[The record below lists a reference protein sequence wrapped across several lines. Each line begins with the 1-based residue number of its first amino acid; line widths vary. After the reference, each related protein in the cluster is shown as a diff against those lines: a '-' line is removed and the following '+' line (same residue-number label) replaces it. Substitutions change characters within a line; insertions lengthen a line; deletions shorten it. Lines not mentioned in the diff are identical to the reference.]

1 MLSTLPILALLP
13 LGALA
18 GTIHPRGAANLTPFL
33 GLVHRDVSPDN
44 TCGPENGGYTC
55 PSELACCSQF
65 GFCGATDSFCLTTEN
80 CQPDYSNTT
89 EACYAP
95 VPGETVSPDG
105 TCGTTGDGTQGYVC
119 PGNATVTS
127 CCSVA

>member
-18 GTIHPRGAANLTPFL
+18 ATAHPRGAANLTPFL
-33 GLVHRDVSPDN
+33 SNRDVSPDN
-44 TCGPENGGYTC
+44 TCGPENGGDTC
-55 PSELACCSQF
+55 PGELPCCSQF
-65 GFCGATDSFCLTTEN
+65 GFCGATDAFCLTTAN
-80 CQPDYSNTT
+80 CQPDYSNST

-95 VPGETVSPDG
+95 VPGETVSIDG
-105 TCGTTGDGTQGYVC
+105 TCGTTGAGTEGYVC